1 MKIEELD
8 GRFGNI
14 KKAHLESETTLEKLA
29 RLSETYA
36 NSGTFLVVNGSL
48 ARKEMVNG
56 SDFDAFVVRD
66 NASNES
72 MQRLWKD
79 AHIAVELKLPGSSG
93 IFGEDS
99 VVQHDEI
106 LLNIGGTGD
115 SNESITRRMLL
126 ILESIGV
133 GDVGAYHNLI
143 KSMLIR
149 YISEK
154 ITDHQLALFLL
165 NDIIRY
171 YRTVCVDFEFKTE
184 EDGKPWGI
192 RNIKLVFSR
201 KLIYFSGLLICAETA
216 QRSAGEKRAICE
228 RLVRM
233 TPIERVLD
241 VLGEDAFEPLMYY
254 DKFLERMAKADI
266 RKKLEDKNREKLRKS
281 ELFRS
286 LKNDGH
292 HFSMSLRSAFVRHY
306 DGSHPIH
313 RAIMF

>member
-1 MKIEELD
+1 MKIDELD
-8 GRFGNI
+8 GRFINI
-14 KKAHLESETTLEKLA
+14 KNAHFASENTLKKLDK
-29 RLSETYA
+29 LSASCA

-48 ARKEMVNG
+48 ARKELVNG
-56 SDFDAFVVRD
+56 SDFDAFIVRGKALD
-66 NASNES
+66 TSI
-72 MQRLWKD
+72 QKLWKD
-79 AHIAVELKLPGSSG
+79 AHDAVGLKLPGSSG
-93 IFGEDS
+93 IFGKDS
-99 VVQHDEI
+99 IVQHEEM
-106 LLNIGGTGD
+106 LLNIGGAGD

-126 ILESIGV
+126 VLESTGV
-133 GDVGAYHNLI
+133 GDMVAYRGLI
-143 KSMLIR
+143 SSMLSR
-149 YISEK
+149 YISDQ
-154 ITDHQLALFLL
+154 ITDHQLGLFLL

-216 QRSAGEKRAICE
+216 QRSALEKREICE
-228 RLVRM
+228 RLVRL
-233 TPIERVLD
+233 TPIERVLS
-241 VLGEDAFEPLMYY
+241 VLGEDAFEPLIYY
-254 DKFLERMAKADI
+254 DKFLERMAKTEI
-266 RKKLEDKNREKLRKS
+266 RKKLESNDREELRKS
-281 ELFRS
+281 EIFRS